1 MIIVKTQVSP
11 AQVIDF
17 FCIVIVF
24 HELVKFGLRYFIALH
39 TFKLCFQLT
48 LRISTLAL

>member
-1 MIIVKTQVSP
+1 MYWQGEIISNRL
-11 AQVIDF
+11 VIDF

-48 LRISTLAL
+48 LRISTLAV